1 MREKSQL
8 CGKWRAFMWFS
19 LVLYMKSRKHTNDCT
34 PMAPRPPAVCNFQQG
49 EDLEDLEHVTENF
62 QGEKANYVVNAQ
74 NKN

>member
-1 MREKSQL
+1 
-8 CGKWRAFMWFS
+8 
-19 LVLYMKSRKHTNDCT
+19 MKSRKHTNDCT

-62 QGEKANYVVNAQ
+62 QGEKANHVVNAQ